1 MKRRNFIKLTSTA
14 SALSLLPT
22 EVFALFNSAGLKT
35 CPNVN
40 AKKIVLI
47 QLSGANDGLN
57 TVVPIN
63 QYDTY
68 AALRP
73 NIKLNNVEGSNGIIN
88 LDSTLPIEN

>member
-1 MKRRNFIKLTSTA
+1 MKRRNFIKLTSSA
-14 SALSLLPT
+14 SVLSLLPT
-22 EVFALFNSAGLKT
+22 EVFSMFKSVNAFDCSQSM
-35 CPNVN
+35 N
-40 AKKIVLI
+40 AKKIILI

-73 NIKLNNVEGSNGIIN
+73 TIKLGIDGANAIIN
-88 LDSTLPIEN
+88 LDTTI

>member
-1 MKRRNFIKLTSTA
+1 MKRRNFIRLTSTA

-22 EVFALFNSAGLKT
+22 DVFALFKSAGMET

-47 QLSGANDGLN
+47 QLAGANDGLN

-63 QYDTY
+63 KYD
-68 AALRP
+68 
-73 NIKLNNVEGSNGIIN
+73 I
-88 LDSTLPIEN
+88 